1 MAFQWPSRLP
11 RGATGAPT
19 WPDSHERTDFMQT
32 PAGASSPTA
41 RHGAVGP
48 LLRDWRTR
56 RRRSQMDL
64 ALDAGVSPRH
74 LSFIE
79 TGRARPSPQT
89 LLALAQCLDVPLRE
103 RNGLLLAAGFA
114 PRYSERSLEQT
125 EMDSVRGAL
134 ERILAAHD
142 PLPGVVL
149 DRQWN
154 VVLANRGAGLLANLL
169 PDALKTPSINV
180 FRASLHPDGI
190 ARFTENFAEWA
201 AILVGSLR
209 RATQRTADP
218 QLDALLKEVLAFP
231 NVRAMLAGAEP
242 VEPAAPVLIV
252 PCVLAL
258 PAGRVRLFT
267 TLTTF
272 GTPRDITLDE
282 LCIEQFYPADAASGE
297 LLRRLLSAP

>member
-1 MAFQWPSRLP
+1 MHHADTS
-11 RGATGAPT
+11 T
-19 WPDSHERTDFMQT
+19 
-32 PAGASSPTA
+32 TA
-41 RHGAVGP
+41 RRRAHGVGP

-64 ALDAGVSPRH
+64 ALEAGVSPRH

-79 TGRARPSPQT
+79 TGRARPSPET

-114 PRYSERSLEQT
+114 PRYGEHGLGQSEMEG
-125 EMDSVRGAL
+125 VRAAL

-154 VVLANRGAGLLANLL
+154 VVLANRGAGLLAQLL
-169 PDALKTPSINV
+169 PAHLKEPTINV
-180 FRASLHPDGI
+180 FRASLHPEGI
-190 ARFTENFAEWA
+190 ARFTENLAEWA
-201 AILVGSLR
+201 GYLVGSLR
-209 RATQRTADP
+209 RVTARTADP
-218 QLDALLKEVLAFP
+218 QLAALLKEVSAYP
-231 NVRAMLAGAEP
+231 AVREALSAPGADSLRDP
-242 VEPAAPVLIV
+242 QAPVLIV
-252 PCVLAL
+252 PCVLGL
-258 PAGRVRLFT
+258 PLGRLSLFT

-282 LCIEQFYPADAASGE
+282 LCIELFYPADAASAE
-297 LLRRLLSAP
+297 LLRSI